1 MDREKC
7 CANCEFFEPRNNF
20 CRRFPPKPIVIDTD
34 KGYNS
39 NNRKDYSRKDFIISK
54 YPVVSMPELDWCG
67 EFNEKG
73 KEIL

>member
-1 MDREKC
+1 MEREKC
-7 CANCEFFEPRNNF
+7 CMNCKFFEARNNF

-34 KGYNS
+34 KSYN
-39 NNRKDYSRKDFIISK
+39 NSRKDFIISK

-67 EFNEKG
+67 EFNDKG